1 MHAGRFLP
9 LVIVGCTLGCG
20 SGSPYDYVKVR
31 GKIVYEDGTPIPAKG
46 LRLRFSA
53 LDAPQ
58 VNNAVPRPAFAR
70 VNDNGEFD
78 GVTSYKPDDG
88 LIPGKHK
95 VAIETGGG
103 MGGKVPVPAKFQS
116 ISTTPLVIDT
126 ADSPLEIK
134 VPKPKPGRQP

>member
-1 MHAGRFLP
+1 MHAGRLLP
-9 LVIVGCTLGCG
+9 LVIVGCTLGCR

-31 GKIVYEDGTPIPAKG
+31 GKVVYEDGTPIPVKG

-53 LDAPQ
+53 LDAPS
-58 VNNAVPRPAFAR
+58 VDNAVPRPAFAR
-70 VNDNGEFD
+70 INDNGEFD
-78 GVTSYKPDDG
+78 SVTSYKPGDG

-103 MGGKVPVPAKFQS
+103 MGGNVPVPANFQS

-126 ADSPLEIK
+126 DDSPLEVK
-134 VPKPKPGRQP
+134 VPKPKSGR